1 MGQSNTITAP
11 SQLWRTITY
20 ALLFVLAA
28 AKLGVMLWSTNKG
41 FDLGDEGLYMLS
53 LSDPEHYK
61 VLAHGYFL
69 NKVLLIGEFTIP
81 ISRIISI
88 CLELAG
94 GIVFSWG
101 VYRWLASR
109 LSGVSFWAIWAL
121 VLIGSFQSI
130 LARCVSYND
139 LINFLGL
146 TSAGVLLASFSFES
160 VKKQTLLWVLSAFL
174 LTFCTLFK
182 APVTISLSILYF
194 GMAIFYG
201 PGKKLPKLAK
211 AAAAWVVGAALTMI
225 AYTILYNGLGWTDVI
240 SHVKATADLLNYRPI
255 DLVLMYVI
263 YDGTPNLVFIG
274 LGIGIYWLCYTMIKS
289 VAPNRTLLAF
299 LFSGAI
305 STAVCY
311 GAIIG
316 LKQLLIREEQPV
328 YFYLWVVINVL
339 IVLVYNA
346 YKQIAPQVRKEVFI
360 LMLFLIALPFAMI
373 GGTNGFITETLFAF
387 WIPWFGLAAICLQWL
402 ASVGFSAVKYYVL
415 LGATVLATSMQFHY
429 SKVLRPF
436 GVPNNQS
443 IWDQTTL
450 LAGKDNL
457 MLSPDLV
464 EYFQSF
470 QAALDAK
477 NVKPNTP
484 IVAFNYMPGLVYL
497 AQGYSPGAPFYLYG
511 NDFVRY
517 NCHFLKTAGETIQ
530 QPPIILY
537 RTSTFAFPRHFTCIK
552 KGIWHNIK
560 GYSEQTIFDPYDAV
574 YEHEDYNNDSL
585 YIWIPNQ
592 TN

>member
-1 MGQSNTITAP
+1 
-11 SQLWRTITY
+11 
-20 ALLFVLAA
+20 
-28 AKLGVMLWSTNKG
+28 MLWSANKG

-69 NKVLLIGEFTIP
+69 NKILPISEFTIP
-81 ISRIISI
+81 VSRTISI
-88 CLELAG
+88 CLELFG
-94 GIVFSWG
+94 GLVFSWG
-101 VYRWLASR
+101 VYRWLAGR
-109 LSGVSFWAIWAL
+109 LPGVSFWAIWAL
-121 VLIGSFQSI
+121 VLVGSFQSI

-139 LINFLGL
+139 LINFFGL
-146 TSAGVLLASFSFES
+146 TSAGVLLASLSYES
-160 VKKQTLLWVLSAFL
+160 GKKQTLLWVLSAFL
-174 LTFCTLFK
+174 LTFCTIFK
-182 APVTISLSILYF
+182 APVTISLSVLF
-194 GMAIFYG
+194 FAVNTFYVEG
-201 PGKKLPKLAK
+201 SRWTNLGKAF
-211 AAAAWVVGAALTMI
+211 AAWFAGAALTVV
-225 AYTILYNGLGWTDVI
+225 AYSLLYNGLGWTDI
-240 SHVKATADLLNYRPI
+240 IAQVKQTADLLNYRPI

-274 LGIGIYWLCYTMIKS
+274 LGIGVYWLCYTMIKS
-289 VAPNRTLLAF
+289 ITPNRTLLAF

-316 LKQLLIREEQPV
+316 LKQLLITEEQPV

-346 YKQIAPQVRKEVFI
+346 YKQIAPQVRNEVFT
-360 LMLFLIALPFAMI
+360 LMLFLIALPIAMI

-387 WIPWFGLAAICLQWL
+387 WIPWFGLAAICLHWL
-402 ASVGFSAVKYYVL
+402 ASSGFSAVRYYVL
-415 LGATVLATSMQFHY
+415 LGAMVLATSIQFNY
-429 SKVLRPF
+429 SKALHPF
-436 GVPNNQS
+436 GMPNNQS
-443 IWDQTTL
+443 IWDQTTP
-450 LAGKDNL
+450 LAGKDKL
-457 MLSPDLV
+457 MLSPDV
-464 EYFQSF
+464 VQYFQSF
-470 QAALDAK
+470 QAIIDAK

-517 NCHFLKTAGETIQ
+517 NCHFLMTAGETIK

-552 KGIWHNIK
+552 QGIWSDIK
-560 GYSEQTIFDPYDAV
+560 GYKEQTIFDPYDAV

>member
-1 MGQSNTITAP
+1 
-11 SQLWRTITY
+11 
-20 ALLFVLAA
+20 
-28 AKLGVMLWSTNKG
+28 MLWSTNKG
-41 FDLGDEGLYMLS
+41 FDLGDDGLYMLS

-69 NKVLLIGEFTIP
+69 NKVLPIGEFTIP
-81 ISRIISI
+81 ISRTISI

-94 GIVFSWG
+94 GLVFSWG
-101 VYRWLASR
+101 VYRWLAAR

-139 LINFLGL
+139 LINFFGL
-146 TSAGVLLASFSFES
+146 TSAGVLLASLSIES
-160 VKKQTLLWVLSAFL
+160 GKKQTLLWLLSAFL
-174 LTFCTLFK
+174 LTFCTIFK
-182 APVTISLSILYF
+182 APVTISLSVLYF
-194 GMAIFYG
+194 AVTTFYG
-201 PGKKLPKLAK
+201 HGKKLTNLAK
-211 AAAAWVVGAALTMI
+211 ATAAWVAGAALTVI
-225 AYTILYNGLGWTDVI
+225 SYTIIYNGLGWTDI
-240 SHVKATADLLNYRPI
+240 IAQVKATADLLNYHPI

-263 YDGTPNLVFIG
+263 YDGTPSLIFIG
-274 LGIGIYWLCYTMIKS
+274 LGLAVYWMCYTMIKS
-289 VAPNRTLLAF
+289 VAPNRKLLTF

-316 LKQLLIREEQPV
+316 LRGFLIREEQPV
-328 YFYLWVVINVL
+328 YFYQWVVINVL

-346 YKQIAPQVRKEVFI
+346 YKQIPPQVRKEVVI
-360 LMLFLIALPFAMI
+360 LILFLFTLPVAMI
-373 GGTNGFITETLFAF
+373 GGTNGFIIETLFAF
-387 WIPWFGLAAICLQWL
+387 WIPWFGLAAICLLWL
-402 ASVGFSAVKYYVL
+402 ASSGFSAVRYYVL
-415 LGATVLATSMQFHY
+415 LGAMVLATSIQFHY
-429 SKVLRPF
+429 SKVLHPF
-436 GVPNNQS
+436 GLPNNQS
-443 IWDQTTL
+443 IWDQTTP
-450 LAGKDNL
+450 LAGKDKL
-457 MLSPDLV
+457 MLSPDV
-464 EYFQSF
+464 VQYFQSF
-470 QAALDAK
+470 QAKLGVK

-517 NCHFLKTAGETIQ
+517 NCHFLMAAGETIQ

-552 KGIWHNIK
+552 QGIWHNIK

-574 YEHEDYNNDSL
+574 YEHEGYNNDSL
-585 YIWIPNQ
+585 YIWIPREIN
-592 TN
+592 